1 MPRLTGQQIKT
12 IAIVAMLLDH
22 IAWAFLDLHSFWG
35 QLLHIIGRITAPTM
49 CFFIVEG
56 YHHTRSVPK
65 YLTRLFLFAL
75 ISHFPF
81 VYFLYGKFTFFPFCV
96 LYTLALG
103 LSAVYLWDRLQNN
116 PWRLPLIIAIAV
128 LSLPGDWMCF
138 GIGFCLIFH
147 IYRRNFS
154 QQAVG
159 ISYIALVF
167 ALSQFFGSL
176 TTGASWQSALLDSG
190 FQLGLILSIPLL
202 ALYNGERGGSKY
214 SKWIFYWF
222 YPAHLLILGFLIHA
236 V

>member
-22 IAWAFLDLHSFWG
+22 IAWVFLDLHSFWG

-81 VYFLYGKFTFFPFCV
+81 VYFLYGKFTFFPFSV

-128 LSLPGDWMCF
+128 LSLPGDWMCLALAFVSFPYLPPQLQPAGGGHFLYRF
-138 GIGFCLIFH
+138 GICPFPVFRQFNNRSKLAVSAARQRLSTGS
-147 IYRRNFS
+147 NS
-154 QQAVG
+154 QYSPV
-159 ISYIALVF
+159 SLV
-167 ALSQFFGSL
+167 
-176 TTGASWQSALLDSG
+176 
-190 FQLGLILSIPLL
+190 
-202 ALYNGERGGSKY
+202 
-214 SKWIFYWF
+214 
-222 YPAHLLILGFLIHA
+222 
-236 V
+236 